1 MTVAPGRPA
10 LPDGL
15 VAIVK
20 RDCET
25 CVAVLPVLEQLAA
38 GPENLTVYVQD
49 DPPFFAAV
57 DPHDDTDLSVS
68 WHHDVETVPTLLRVV
83 EGREQ
88 DRTIGWHRGSWEGL
102 TGQAGLGPDLPET
115 RPGCGSLAVDPNLVD
130 ELTVRF
136 GGSTLRARRVEL
148 ADLEDEF
155 EAVFARGW
163 TDGLPVVPPTESRVL
178 RMLEG
183 TSRGPEDVVAVVPPD
198 LVEVTV
204 EKVAINAVMAGCL
217 PEHLPWVLAAVEAV
231 CNDEFN
237 MHGVL
242 ATTMPVGPVI
252 VANGPGAAAVGIH
265 SGGNALGQGHR
276 ANLTIG
282 RALQLVVRN
291 VGGGRPGGVDRAT
304 HGNPGK
310 LSFCF
315 AEDEGASPWTPLAV
329 SRGLPAGAD
338 AVTVFAGEGPR
349 TIVDQK
355 SRDPES
361 LATTFAECL
370 RAMHHPKLVMAFDA
384 LVVVGPEHARVFG
397 EAGWDR
403 DRTAREINERTA
415 RPGADLI
422 EGSGGM
428 SEGLPEGFREM
439 TLPKLRDGGLL
450 LVHAGGRAGLFSAII
465 GGWVNGTTGSQPV
478 SRLVSA

>member
-1 MTVAPGRPA
+1 MSEVRPP
-10 LPDGL
+10 LPEGL
-15 VAIVK
+15 VAVVK
-20 RDCET
+20 RDCAT
-25 CVAVLPVLEQLAA
+25 CVTVVPVLEQLAA
-38 GPENLTVYVQD
+38 GPDPLTVYVQD
-49 DPPFFAAV
+49 DPAFFATV
-57 DPHDDTDLSVS
+57 EPRDDTDLSVS
-68 WHHDVETVPTLLRVV
+68 WHHEVETVPTLVRVV
-83 EGREQ
+83 DGAEQ
-88 DRTIGWHRGSWEGL
+88 DRTVGWHRAAWEEL
-102 TGQAGLGPDLPET
+102 TGQQGLGPDLPEM
-115 RPGCGSLAVDPNLVD
+115 RPGCGSLSVDPNLVD
-130 ELTVRF
+130 ELNVRF
-136 GGSTLRARRVEL
+136 GGSILRARRVEL

-155 EAVFARGW
+155 EALFERGW
-163 TDGLPVVPPTESRVL
+163 TDGLPVVPPTEARVL

-183 TSRGPEDVVAVVPPD
+183 TSRGPDEVVAVVPPD
-198 LVEVTV
+198 LIEVTV
-204 EKVAINAVMAGCL
+204 EKVAINAVMAGCR

-315 AEDEGASPWTPLAV
+315 AEDEGGSPWTSLAE
-329 SRGLPAGAD
+329 SLGLPTGAD

-361 LATTFAECL
+361 LAASFAECL

-403 DRTAREINERTA
+403 ERTVQEINERTA
-415 RPGADLI
+415 RPGAELI
-422 EGSGGM
+422 EGAGGM
-428 SEGLPEGFREM
+428 SEGLPAGFRDT

-465 GGWVNGTTGSQPV
+465 GGWVNGATGSQPV
-478 SRLVSA
+478 SRLVSN